1 MKADISRASLPVF
14 EALASEVR
22 LNIIRLL
29 AERGPM
35 HNKEMAAALGLSGAI
50 MTMHVGKLEKAGLI
64 RSQMERKGGSTY
76 KYCTLAVEHLSVEFP
91 RVSQTE
97 ARSVYEHAIPVGHYT
112 DIEAWPTCGLAAPDK
127 MIGQYDDPRY
137 FFEPERIQA
146 HLIWF
151 SRGYVEYKL
160 PNYLLHGQQA
170 EEIEVSFEIGSE
182 APGYNDQW
190 PSDIAFTLNHT
201 LLGQW
206 TSPGDFGDTR
216 GRLTPAWW
224 TSDKNQY
231 GLLKSLRINGE
242 GTFIDGQQISSIT
255 IRDIELDRNQWTF
268 RFEVPQ
274 AAAHVGGLTLYGRGF
289 GNYDQDI
296 VFRMYYKEGKQQQL

>member
-35 HNKEMAAALGLSGAI
+35 HNKEIAAALGLSGAI

-76 KYCTLAVEHLSVEFP
+76 KYCTLVVEHLSVEFP
-91 RVSQTE
+91 HVSQSE
-97 ARSVYEHAIPVGHYT
+97 KRSVYEHAIPIGHYT
-112 DIEAWPTCGLAAPDK
+112 DIEAWPTCGLAALDK

-137 FFEPERIQA
+137 FFEPERTQA

-182 APGYNDQW
+182 APGYNDRW

-206 TSPGDFGDTR
+206 TSPGDYGDTR
-216 GRLTPAWW
+216 GRLTPDWW
-224 TSDKNQY
+224 SSDKNQY
-231 GLLKSLRINGE
+231 GLLKILRITGE
-242 GTFIDGQQISSIT
+242 GTFIDGQQMSSVT

-274 AAAHVGGLTLYGRGF
+274 TATHVGGLTLYGRGF